1 MRPRWGVGAAQ
12 RFGLCFGGI
21 FGEWI
26 AIHFGCDTDGVRWA
40 APGAQAPGLMD
51 ALAINRK
58 GRDRRVCVV
67 GAGPCGLTTVKNL
80 LAAGDTGIACYD
92 DGASIG
98 GKWG

>member
-1 MRPRWGVGAAQ
+1 MRPRWGMGAA
-12 RFGLCFGGI
+12 RCFGLRFDGN

-26 AIHFGCDTDGVRWA
+26 AIHFGCNTDGVRLA
-40 APGAQAPGLMD
+40 APGAHAPGLMD
-51 ALAINRK
+51 VLALNNK

-80 LAAGDTGIACYD
+80 LAAGVTGIACYD

-98 GKWG
+98 G